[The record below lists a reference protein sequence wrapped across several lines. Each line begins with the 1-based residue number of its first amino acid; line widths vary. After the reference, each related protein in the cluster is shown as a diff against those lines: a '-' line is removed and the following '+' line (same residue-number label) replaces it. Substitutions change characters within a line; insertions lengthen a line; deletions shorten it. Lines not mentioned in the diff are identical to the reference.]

1 MGIPQERISEL
12 RNVLLAILFRN
23 VGVERAFHERSV
35 FPRISPVNLEGRR
48 TSSFQD
54 CVKTHKSEWMRLMHR
69 MFRWTALTTRGQA
82 EVGLSG
88 PFFQMVDEFLFSI
101 VF

>member
-1 MGIPQERISEL
+1 MGILQERISEL

-23 VGVERAFHERSV
+23 VGVERAFHERLV
-35 FPRISPVNLEGRR
+35 FPRISPVNLEGGR
-48 TSSFQD
+48 TSSFED

-69 MFRWTALTTRGQA
+69 MFRWAGLTNRGKA

-88 PFFQMVDEFLFSI
+88 AFFQMVDEFRFSL